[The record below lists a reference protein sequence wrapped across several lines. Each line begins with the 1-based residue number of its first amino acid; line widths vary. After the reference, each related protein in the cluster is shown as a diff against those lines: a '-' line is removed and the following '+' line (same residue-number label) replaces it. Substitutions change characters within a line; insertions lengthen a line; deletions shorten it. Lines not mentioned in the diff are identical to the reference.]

1 MQWEKLKPPEPDDP
15 LCCCECDIYRCSCCC
30 DCDDLDEAFARW
42 LKDRPAPRGSRSA
55 VLDALI
61 DHLEISM
68 IPVLLLLPLL
78 LQVAALHYL
87 LGIVVLTALPSL
99 VLWYYYST
107 HRKKRRTLFFLTLS
121 LYSLFYMYYLFIT
134 EIVPRGD
141 VSHLQVCTVTSGMV
155 LTIVLLIVTKRGP
168 GFVAP
173 VASLHET
180 HTNREQGGNGT
191 TQSAAS
197 CAATSAKKSPNTKW
211 NKCALC
217 NVMRP
222 PRAGHCRTC
231 QRCVYRLDH
240 HCIWINSCVGQA
252 NHRSFVV
259 TLAVFVLTS
268 LYGIGLVLSSLCPRQ
283 HLVTALFYCPA
294 VYSQPSTA
302 LCFTCAWFSSIVTT
316 GLLYLLVVQ
325 LLNISFN
332 VTERESLLALRNKTG
347 RSRLRGLVI
356 DTGQHSRGFYKNW
369 VEFLTMADAS
379 GSPQPGLTNVV

>member
-1 MQWEKLKPPEPDDP
+1 
-15 LCCCECDIYRCSCCC
+15 
-30 DCDDLDEAFARW
+30 
-42 LKDRPAPRGSRSA
+42 
-55 VLDALI
+55 
-61 DHLEISM
+61 M

-87 LGIVVLTALPSL
+87 LGITVLTALPSL

-173 VASLHET
+173 VVSLHET
-180 HTNREQGGNGT
+180 HTSRDGSNGT
-191 TQSAAS
+191 AQSAAS
-197 CAATSAKKSPNTKW
+197 CAATSAKKSLNTKW

-240 HCIWINSCVGQA
+240 HCIWWAG
-252 NHRSFVV
+252 F
-259 TLAVFVLTS
+259 LFLLLTFF
-268 LYGIGLVLSSLCPRQ
+268 LFFGKKIG
-283 HLVTALFYCPA
+283 
-294 VYSQPSTA
+294 
-302 LCFTCAWFSSIVTT
+302 
-316 GLLYLLVVQ
+316 
-325 LLNISFN
+325 N
-332 VTERESLLALRNKTG
+332 VKT
-347 RSRLRGLVI
+347 
-356 DTGQHSRGFYKNW
+356 
-369 VEFLTMADAS
+369 
-379 GSPQPGLTNVV
+379 

>member
-1 MQWEKLKPPEPDDP
+1 
-15 LCCCECDIYRCSCCC
+15 
-30 DCDDLDEAFARW
+30 
-42 LKDRPAPRGSRSA
+42 
-55 VLDALI
+55 
-61 DHLEISM
+61 M

-87 LGIVVLTALPSL
+87 LGIMVLTALPSL

-141 VSHLQVCTVTSGMV
+141 VSHLQACTVTSGMV

-173 VASLHET
+173 IASLHET
-180 HTNREQGGNGT
+180 HTNRDGSNGT

-197 CAATSAKKSPNTKW
+197 CTATSAKKSLNTKW

-240 HCIWINSCVGQA
+240 HCIWWAG
-252 NHRSFVV
+252 F
-259 TLAVFVLTS
+259 
-268 LYGIGLVLSSLCPRQ
+268 
-283 HLVTALFYCPA
+283 LF
-294 VYSQPSTA
+294 
-302 LCFTCAWFSSIVTT
+302 L
-316 GLLYLLVVQ
+316 
-325 LLNISFN
+325 LLN
-332 VTERESLLALRNKTG
+332 
-347 RSRLRGLVI
+347 
-356 DTGQHSRGFYKNW
+356 
-369 VEFLTMADAS
+369 
-379 GSPQPGLTNVV
+379 SPPKKVMLKQ